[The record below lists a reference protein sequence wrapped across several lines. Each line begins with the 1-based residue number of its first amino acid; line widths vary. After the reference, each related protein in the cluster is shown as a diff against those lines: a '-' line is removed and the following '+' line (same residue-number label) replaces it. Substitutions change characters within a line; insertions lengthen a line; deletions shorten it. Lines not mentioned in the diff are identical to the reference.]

1 MSINGTV
8 KNGNLFI
15 FYGLLKRGALGMPDT
30 IDLDSAGEFLGNCR
44 FRANLYSLG
53 TFPGVVAGD
62 TLCHGMLYRL
72 DRAEIAAALDAFEEV
87 VADDP
92 DASLYHRKRT
102 IVMNDD
108 GDETGQIAWIYIYN
122 KPVDNASF
130 IANGN
135 WPLARTNRST
145 ESRDT

>member
-8 KNGNLFI
+8 KNGDLFI

-62 TLCHGMLYRL
+62 MGAKASGKFNKL
-72 DRAEIAAALDAFEEV
+72 IA
-87 VADDP
+87 
-92 DASLYHRKRT
+92 STQR
-102 IVMNDD
+102 
-108 GDETGQIAWIYIYN
+108 
-122 KPVDNASF
+122 SF
-130 IANGN
+130 
-135 WPLARTNRST
+135 
-145 ESRDT
+145 